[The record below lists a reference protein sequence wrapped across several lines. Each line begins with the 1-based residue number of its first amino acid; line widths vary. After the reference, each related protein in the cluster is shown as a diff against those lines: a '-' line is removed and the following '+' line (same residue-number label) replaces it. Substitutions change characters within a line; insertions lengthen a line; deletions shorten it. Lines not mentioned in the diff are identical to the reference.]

1 MAIREGMK
9 AEKNMSLTR
18 RELLQAGALGAS
30 VAALGAFRVSEA
42 AVAAGGRYAGAW
54 PALDGFVEQYMRD
67 MNSPGMTLV
76 LSDREAVQRV
86 VTYGFSDLEAREK
99 VDERQ
104 LFQIGSISKSFVAL
118 ALLQLRDEG
127 KVDLE
132 KPVAEYLPWFRV
144 ESGFAPVTVHHLLTH
159 SSGLPGAGDVFQA
172 DPELRH
178 LAAYG
183 PGEHFHYNNAMY
195 DLLGILAWTL
205 DGRELPGLLRER
217 ILRPLG
223 MKDSEPVITADIRD
237 RLAKSYAPFFV
248 DRPYPRAGR
257 LAEAPFVFATGGAGC
272 IAATAADMGAYLCM
286 LANRGAAEGKR
297 LVSEDAFARF
307 STPHILAEDFGPG
320 AHYGYGI
327 AIDSF
332 DGHVR
337 LRHTGGMVSFMSAL
351 MVDLDEGVGGFASV
365 NAQQGYRPNPV
376 VQYAL
381 ELMRARRAGK
391 APPAMPE
398 ADAPARV
405 TNAAD
410 YAGTYAGDR
419 GSLEF
424 VAEGERL
431 FVVHAGQRVALERLG
446 APDRFVARHAALG
459 RFAFAFG
466 RADAAKPESA
476 VVEVSWG
483 GDWYRN
489 AQYAGPAKFDYP
501 KAWDAYV
508 GHYRSEN
515 PWIGSLRIVV
525 LKGQLSIDGAIPLEP
540 DGGLFRLRDEP
551 WNTEWIRF
559 GEVVNGRCMRIRLSG
574 SDLWR
579 VAAD

>member
-1 MAIREGMK
+1 
-9 AEKNMSLTR
+9 MSVTR
-18 RELLQAGALGAS
+18 RELLQAGVLGAS
-30 VAALGAFRVSEA
+30 TIGLGAFRAVEA
-42 AVAAGGRYAGAW
+42 ATAAAGGRYAEAW
-54 PALDGFVEQYMRD
+54 PALDGFVEQYMLD
-67 MNSPGMTLV
+67 MNAPGMTLV
-76 LSDREAVQRV
+76 LADREAVQRV
-86 VTYGFSDLEAREK
+86 VTYGFSDLEARQK
-99 VDERQ
+99 VEPGQ

-127 KVDLE
+127 RLE
-132 KPVAEYLPWFRV
+132 LERPVTDYLPWLRI
-144 ESGFAPVTVHHLLTH
+144 ESRFAPVTVHHLLTH

-195 DLLGILAWTL
+195 DVLGILAWTL
-205 DGRELPGLLRER
+205 DGRELPELLRER

-223 MKDSEPVITADIRD
+223 MNASEPVITADIRD
-237 RLAKSYAPFFV
+237 RLAKSYAPFGV
-248 DRPYPRAGR
+248 DRPYPREGR
-257 LAEAPFVFATGGAGC
+257 LGEAPFVFATGGAGC
-272 IAATAADMGAYLCM
+272 VAATPADMGAYLRM
-286 LANRGAAEGKR
+286 LANRGAAGGRR
-297 LVSEDAFARF
+297 LVSEDAFTRF

-327 AIDSF
+327 AIDEL

-351 MVDLDEGVGGFASV
+351 MVDLDEGVGGFASI

-381 ELMRARRAGK
+381 QLMRARRAGR
-391 APPAMPE
+391 PLPAMPE
-398 ADAPARV
+398 ADDPARV

-410 YAGTYAGDR
+410 YAGTYTGSR
-419 GSLEF
+419 GTLE
-424 VAEGERL
+424 VTAEGERL
-431 FVVHAGQRVALERLG
+431 FVTHAGSRVPLERLG
-446 APDRFVARHAALG
+446 GDGRFAARHPALD

-466 RADAAKPESA
+466 RADAAKPDSA

-489 AQYAGPAKFDYP
+489 AKYEGPEAFDHP

-508 GHYRSEN
+508 GHYRSES
-515 PWIGSLRIVV
+515 PWVGSIRIVV
-525 LKGQLSIDGAIPLEP
+525 LKGRLTIDGATPLEP
-540 DGGLFRLRDEP
+540 DGELFRLRDEP
-551 WNTEWIRF
+551 YNTEWIRF
-559 GEVVNGRCMRIRLSG
+559 GQVVNGRCMHIRLSG

-579 VAAD
+579 VTAP